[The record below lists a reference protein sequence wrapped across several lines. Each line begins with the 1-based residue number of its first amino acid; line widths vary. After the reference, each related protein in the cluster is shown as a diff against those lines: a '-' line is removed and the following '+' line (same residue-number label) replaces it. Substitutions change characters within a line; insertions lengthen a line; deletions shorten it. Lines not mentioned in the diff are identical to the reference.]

1 MFWRAARGFL
11 AVGCVCYARAV
22 NDSANDPVIER
33 LIALVRRELA
43 ADDVR
48 VLDVAVAE
56 PEAPNAL
63 VTTLPGGRHLVASF
77 VVVPPDRAA
86 LARRLD
92 ILAHTFATS
101 LEHLPSSGRAPVSLP
116 DELRALAARAVAVDA
131 LVIDARSP
139 VLWASAL
146 AREAPPRADLSRRQL
161 IDPDTLAAENT
172 EVVFAIE
179 RSAAEGAR
187 RLEAGDRAIER
198 ARALAET
205 AQVNRGHHLRHVES
219 TEEHGLYVVS
229 FLGIYLLVLAFDGPF
244 DELRAERSASEALPL
259 IERLVE
265 ALPPHDPEPEPIG
278 SVGSVVS
285 FRRRR

>member
-1 MFWRAARGFL
+1 M
-11 AVGCVCYARAV
+11 
-22 NDSANDPVIER
+22 NESANDPVIER
-33 LIALVRRELA
+33 LIALVRRELG

-48 VLDVAVAE
+48 VLDVAAAE

-63 VTTLPGGRHLVASF
+63 VTTLPDGRHLVASF
-77 VVVPPDRAA
+77 VVVPHDRAA

-92 ILAHTFATS
+92 MLASTFAAS
-101 LEHLPSSGRAPVSLP
+101 LEHLPATGGRAPVSLP
-116 DELRALAARAVAVDA
+116 DELRALATRSAALDV

-139 VLWASAL
+139 VVWASAL
-146 AREAPPRADLSRRQL
+146 ARESAPRADLSRRQL
-161 IDPDTLAAENT
+161 IDPDTLAADNT
-172 EVVFAIE
+172 DVVFAIE
-179 RSAAEGAR
+179 RSAARERGAAGLDPSEDTR
-187 RLEAGDRAIER
+187 RLEVGGRAVDRAR
-198 ARALAET
+198 LLAET

-244 DELRAERSASEALPL
+244 DELRAERSASEALPV

-265 ALPPHDPEPEPIG
+265 VLPPHDPEPEPMG
-278 SVGSVVS
+278 GVGSVIS

>member
-1 MFWRAARGFL
+1 M
-11 AVGCVCYARAV
+11 
-22 NDSANDPVIER
+22 NDSANDPGMER

-48 VLDVAVAE
+48 VLDVAAAE

-63 VTTLPGGRHLVASF
+63 VTALPGGRHLVATF
-77 VVVPPDRAA
+77 VVVPPDREAM
-86 LARRLD
+86 ARRLD
-92 ILAHTFATS
+92 ILARTFAAS
-101 LEHLPSSGRAPVSLP
+101 LDHLPSTGARAHVSLP
-116 DELRALAARAVAVDA
+116 EELRGLAERAAAVDA

-146 AREAPPRADLSRRQL
+146 ERQPAPRADLSRRQL

-172 EVVFAIE
+172 DVAFAIE
-179 RSAAEGAR
+179 RSVADGAR
-187 RLEAGDRAIER
+187 RLEAGDRAIEK
-198 ARALAET
+198 ARAVAET
-205 AQVNRGHHLRHVES
+205 AQVRRGHHLRHVES
-219 TEEHGLYVVS
+219 TDDHGLYVVS

-244 DELRAERSASEALPL
+244 DELRAERSAVEVLPL

-265 ALPPHDPEPEPIG
+265 ALPPQDPEPEPMG